1 MPTLNRDPQYRSMIL
16 TEFLHK
22 LIFNKKKATN
32 FTIQYCLNQYLTIRI
47 THYKKKEAIVGLQ
60 PKANTRLVN
69 NNGDLE
75 FNYPLRNSRI

>member
-1 MPTLNRDPQYRSMIL
+1 M
-16 TEFLHK
+16 
-22 LIFNKKKATN
+22 
-32 FTIQYCLNQYLTIRI
+32 

-75 FNYPLRNSRI
+75 FNHPLKTVVFDIYLICIKIKTDSNQCN